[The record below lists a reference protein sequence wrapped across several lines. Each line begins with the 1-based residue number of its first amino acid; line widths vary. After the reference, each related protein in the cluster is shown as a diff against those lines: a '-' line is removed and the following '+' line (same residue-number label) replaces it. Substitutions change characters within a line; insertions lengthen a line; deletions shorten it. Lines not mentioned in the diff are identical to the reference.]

1 MMSFKIYNPQ
11 FEKACHDGAKFAKG
25 LVDGNYKL
33 TDVKVAIRVHL
44 LSLDYASTVAEKS
57 ANFIIYG
64 K

>member
-1 MMSFKIYNPQ
+1 MISFKLHNPK

-44 LSLDYASTVAEKS
+44 LSLEYTTAVAEKS
-57 ANFIIYG
+57 AHFIVYG